1 MCLRVCVRVKILH
14 CICESTW
21 ALDTLLYVLYK
32 EKLSHMGLQNCVCVF
47 FVRVY
52 LGVYQLVCV
61 CVFTQTLR
69 LLINNCD

>member
-32 EKLSHMGLQNCVCVF
+32 EKLSHMGLQNCVCF
-47 FVRVY
+47 FCACIFGCVSAR
-52 LGVYQLVCV
+52 VCV
-61 CVFTQTLR
+61 CVHSDTQ
-69 LLINNCD
+69 IADQ